1 MASNSE
7 LISLFFSDLKNYNSN
22 NFRIIEKADLSKEDA
37 RVFKSCSSVVT
48 RYFIFRERH
57 PEVSDQDMKIL
68 YYRLGLDQIARYF
81 SEYPS
86 ACVEDLKPFQ
96 QQLICHVERE
106 KRTKQEAT
114 D

>member
-68 YYRLGLDQIARYF
+68 YYRLGIDQIARYF

-86 ACVEDLKPFQ
+86 SCVEDLKPFQ

-106 KRTKQEAT
+106 KRNKQEAKV
-114 D
+114 